1 MALSK
6 LDEGAAGYARLRM
19 QLSAAL
25 GWSLMYGEGRAREA
39 GSTLA
44 TTLDLAERLDEK
56 DYRLR
61 ALWGLCIDQFNN
73 GEFGKALEFA
83 RRFTE
88 AAKNSTDRTDLML
101 ADRLMAVSLHYLG
114 DQKNA
119 RRHID
124 SVDANLHLLEEKPKI
139 FPLDLRVSTHYFRAR
154 VLWLQGFPDQ
164 ALDLV
169 ERNIDEGRANGHAS
183 TFCSV
188 LGQGAC
194 PITFWAGDLDAAERY
209 GTALLEHT
217 ESHARFAFGGFG
229 QGLSMPWSWPG
240 AAILTR
246 GCPSCGTN

>member
-1 MALSK
+1 M
-6 LDEGAAGYARLRM
+6 GPV
-19 QLSAAL
+19 
-25 GWSLMYGEGRAREA
+25 
-39 GSTLA
+39 
-44 TTLDLAERLDEK
+44 
-56 DYRLR
+56 
-61 ALWGLCIDQFNN
+61 IDQFNN

-114 DQKNA
+114 DQKTHVA
-119 RRHID
+119 T
-124 SVDANLHLLEEKPKI
+124 ST
-139 FPLDLRVSTHYFRAR
+139 VSTPTCICWRRSPRFSRSICGFPTVYFRAR

-169 ERNIDEGRANGHAS
+169 ERNIDEGRANGHAL

-194 PITFWAGDLDAAERY
+194 LITFWAGDLDAAERY

-217 ESHARFAFGGFG
+217 EGHAICVWRLW
-229 QGLSMPWSWPG
+229 QGLSNAMVMARRG
-240 AAILTR
+240 NLDA